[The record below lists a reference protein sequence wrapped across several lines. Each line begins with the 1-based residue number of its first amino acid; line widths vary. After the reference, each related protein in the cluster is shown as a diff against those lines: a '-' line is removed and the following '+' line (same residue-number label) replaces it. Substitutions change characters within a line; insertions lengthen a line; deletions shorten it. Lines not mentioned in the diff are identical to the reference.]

1 MARVIAAFLLI
12 LIVWLQFKYW
22 VGSGG
27 VREVEALR
35 ARVDAQARENQ
46 ALERRNAA
54 LQAEVEELR
63 EGQAAL
69 EERARSE
76 LGLIKPGET
85 FFRVIEAPLP
95 APQEPQE
102 PQR

>member
-1 MARVIAAFLLI
+1 MARVIALLLI
-12 LIVWLQFKYW
+12 ILIIVLQLRYW

-35 ARVDAQARENQ
+35 ARVEAQAQEN
-46 ALERRNAA
+46 AELERRNAA

-69 EERARSE
+69 EERARAE

-85 FFRVIEAPLP
+85 FYRIVEPP
-95 APQEPQE
+95 ARTEPK
-102 PQR
+102 P

>member
-35 ARVDAQARENQ
+35 ARVEAQAREN
-46 ALERRNAA
+46 AELEQRNAV
-54 LQAEVEELR
+54 LQAEVEDLR
-63 EGQAAL
+63 EGKAAL
-69 EERARSE
+69 EERARAE

-85 FFRVIEAPLP
+85 FYRVIEP
-95 APQEPQE
+95 APVDGR